1 MGFAARFTTV
11 IISLG
16 GDCMESAYISAW
28 RIISGTVR
36 GADQKQLSVG
46 RRSIRFIH
54 ELGLEAASPDKAL
67 PIFGIP
73 PLSVSDR

>member
-36 GADQKQLSVG
+36 GADQKQLVG
-46 RRSIRFIH
+46 RSIRFIH